1 MMRRLLVLAFAVG
14 LLVAPSALAKGEL
27 EAGAI
32 AVCGPG
38 GCRPVDDGGLLG
50 ALAGYALEELPLVA
64 GDPAPPAP
72 YYELRF
78 RDEAGAIGWLVL
90 NPGSIRPA
98 ESQASLDPPWYRLA
112 RVHREALTELTRGL
126 EPYPT
131 PTFTA
136 VYVGERQVEDA
147 APYIG
152 LLAIDAEAH
161 EPNSETPRL
170 TVALVTEQPTPWTL
184 WGAHGGSAAPLE
196 YASDNHTILVD
207 GSWYTVPQKLALLIE
222 QDASTN
228 TTAAAA
234 DLKPPPATGASD
246 SDSGG
251 PWSLIAPLTVGALAL
266 AAALILLRRQR
277 TGGDLPRRA

>member
-50 ALAGYALEELPLVA
+50 ALAGYAFEELPLVA

-90 NPGSIRPA
+90 EPGSIRPA
-98 ESQASLDPPWYRLA
+98 ESQSSLDPPWYRLA
-112 RVHREALTELTRGL
+112 RVYREALTELTRGL

-136 VYVGERQVEDA
+136 AYVGERRVADA

-152 LLAIDAEAH
+152 LLAVNAGTH
-161 EPNSETPRL
+161 EPNSKTPRL

-196 YASDNHTILVD
+196 YASDEEAILVD
-207 GSWYTVPQKLALLIE
+207 GSWYEVPQKLALLIE
-222 QDASTN
+222 QDAN

-234 DLKPPPATGASD
+234 DLNPPPAMAASD

-251 PWSLIAPLTVGALAL
+251 PWSLIAALTVGALAL
-266 AAALILLRRQR
+266 AAGLILLRRQR